1 MREETEDAKCL
12 QIQRQCTIGTSVAS
26 SMTTSTH
33 GGKCQSEPIP
43 MDGLT
48 MAVLASGIH
57 IVFPS

>member
-12 QIQRQCTIGTSVAS
+12 QVLRQCSIASSVEG

-48 MAVLASGIH
+48 MAVLANGIQ

>member
-1 MREETEDAKCL
+1 MREETEDAKCPQVL
-12 QIQRQCTIGTSVAS
+12 RQCSIASSVEG

-48 MAVLASGIH
+48 MAVLANGIQ